1 MNHYHTL
8 GVKPDAEHEEI
19 KAAYRALAS
28 AWHPDKHNCSP
39 ESTAMMQKINQA
51 YAILGNPEKRSRYDY
66 DHGFG
71 TFAKQPKQAKKP
83 SFKSKNAGFSQ
94 KTPPNGPK
102 QTKQN
107 KYDQPPRRDFNPDI
121 PCNTCHGLGAIRV
134 AALLRV
140 QAIQCPRCLGA
151 GSCA

>member
-8 GVKPDAEHEEI
+8 GVRPDAEHEEI

-28 AWHPDKHNCSP
+28 QWHPDKHHCSM
-39 ESTAMMQKINQA
+39 ESTTMMQKINQA

-71 TFAKQPKQAKKP
+71 TFAQQAKKP
-83 SFKSKNAGFSQ
+83 HFKSKNDEFSQ

-102 QTKQN
+102 QAKKN
-107 KYDQPPRRDFNPDI
+107 KYHQPPRRSFNPGL
-121 PCNTCHGLGAIRV
+121 PCPTCHGLGSIRV
-134 AALLRV
+134 AALLGT
-140 QAIQCPRCLGA
+140 QIIQCPRCEGW
-151 GSCA
+151 GSC